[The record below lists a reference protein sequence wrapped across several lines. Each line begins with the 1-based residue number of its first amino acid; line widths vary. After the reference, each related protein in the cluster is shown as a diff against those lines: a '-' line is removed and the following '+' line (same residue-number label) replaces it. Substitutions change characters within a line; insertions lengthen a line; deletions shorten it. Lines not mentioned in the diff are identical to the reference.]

1 MKRRILF
8 INLALLGVTVLLGY
22 EIRQDRPPQMREK
35 QILSGQAG
43 DARRCAS
50 PADSRRRPSLRA
62 ASYADLAMRTL
73 FAKDRN
79 PNVIVEPPPPPPPPP
94 PVPLPLCLRRD
105 GPGRWADDR
114 HGAAGGK
121 QRFYQKGAQGRVLLV
136 DIRPDHE
143 VLEWNE
149 KTFEKKLS
157 DLADRT
163 GGTQEANTP
172 PPATNA
178 PPIAAQ
184 APTPPP
190 ITKGEAAPSA
200 IDIGGGIRG
209 CNQGDTS
216 PNGTVVGGL
225 RKIVTSTLLRHQ
237 LPLGTSKISRN
248 KKVSLCFKGF
258 VDIVRGRPESG
269 GDGDQ
274 EAGGESSGGG

>member
-1 MKRRILF
+1 VKRRILF
-8 INLALLGVTVLLGY
+8 INLALLGATVLLGY
-22 EIRQDRPPQMREK
+22 QIRKNWVASQTREK
-35 QILSGQAG
+35 QMLA
-43 DARRCAS
+43 AK
-50 PADSRRRPSLRA
+50 PATVAVAVPPPTPAPAVTPA

-94 PVPLPLCLRRD
+94 PVPPFPYAYGVMDLGD
-105 GPGRWADDR
+105 GPMIAMAPR
-114 HGAAGGK
+114 GGK
-121 QRFYQKGAQGRVLLV
+121 QKFYQKGAQVGEFKLV
-136 DIRPDHE
+136 DIRPDKV

-172 PPATNA
+172 APATNA
-178 PPIAAQ
+178 PPVMSQ

-190 ITKGEAAPSA
+190 ITKGDAAPSA

-216 PNGTVVGGL
+216 PNGTVVGGM
-225 RKIVTSTLLRHQ
+225 RKIVTST
-237 LPLGTSKISRN
+237 PFGTNCRWEP
-248 KKVSLCFKGF
+248 
-258 VDIVRGRPESG
+258 VR
-269 GDGDQ
+269 
-274 EAGGESSGGG
+274 